1 MKKAE
6 KKLKKKE
13 KKQKEKKE
21 KEKKHHK
28 PKVTH
33 KWALCETMTGVGT
46 RRF

>member
-21 KEKKHHK
+21 KKHHK

-33 KWALCETMTGVGT
+33 KWALFTTVTGVGT
-46 RRF
+46 RRS

>member
-13 KKQKEKKE
+13 KKQKE

-33 KWALCETMTGVGT
+33 KWALCSMVMGVDT

>member
-1 MKKAE
+1 MKNAE

-21 KEKKHHK
+21 KKHHK

-33 KWALCETMTGVGT
+33 KWALCSMVIGVDT